1 MFSTVVEEKKGRKS
15 EEELKVYRITI
26 QVSARE
32 KEKLKKIPS
41 SRRDFLLK
49 IRLVLDNL
57 SALLMQACNFVP

>member
-32 KEKLKKIPS
+32 KEKLK
-41 SRRDFLLK
+41 FLANNRGMSISDYVRYFCIHK
-49 IRLVLDNL
+49 PFQNRFEGDE
-57 SALLMQACNFVP
+57 